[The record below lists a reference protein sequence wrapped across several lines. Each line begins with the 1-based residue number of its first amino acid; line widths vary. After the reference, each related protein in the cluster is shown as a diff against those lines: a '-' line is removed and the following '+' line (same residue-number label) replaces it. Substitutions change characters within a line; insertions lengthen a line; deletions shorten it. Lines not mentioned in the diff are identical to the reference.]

1 MNDVIHRENDQAV
14 DQLEALMLEQGELVD
29 CPLVHRFTDGMY
41 IRQIFMPKGTLIT
54 SKIHK
59 TQHPYT
65 VSLGAVA
72 VSIDGGDWERIV
84 APYTGITNPGTRR
97 ILYILEDCIWTT
109 YHPLPDMK
117 SEYND
122 LIDGDLDKILKDIE
136 DKILEPHINQITGSN
151 ANEDYKKILE
161 TNKNLIL

>member
-1 MNDVIHRENDQAV
+1 MIIERENDSII
-14 DQLEALMLEQGELVD
+14 DKLESVMLEQGEVVD

-41 IRQIFMPKGTLIT
+41 IRQIFMPKGTVIT

-59 TQHPYT
+59 TQHPFT

-72 VSIDGGDWERIV
+72 VSIDGGEWDRIV

-97 ILYILEDCIWTT
+97 VLYIMEDCIWTT
-109 YHPLPDMK
+109 YHPLSDMK

-122 LIDGDLDKILKDIE
+122 LDNIDEILSDIE
-136 DKILEPHINQITGSN
+136 ERILEPHINKITGSN
-151 ANEDYKKILE
+151 VNDDYKKILE
-161 TNKNLIL
+161 TKKNLIL

>member
-1 MNDVIHRENDQAV
+1 MTMIIERENDSII
-14 DQLEALMLEQGELVD
+14 DKLESVMLEQGEVVD

-41 IRQIFMPKGTLIT
+41 IRQIFMPKGTVIT

-59 TQHPYT
+59 TQHPFT

-72 VSIDGGDWERIV
+72 VSIDGGEWDRIV

-97 ILYILEDCIWTT
+97 VLYIMEDCIWTT
-109 YHPLPDMK
+109 YHPLSDMK

-122 LIDGDLDKILKDIE
+122 LDNIDEILSDIE
-136 DKILEPHINQITGSN
+136 ERILEPHINKITGSN
-151 ANEDYKKILE
+151 VNDDYKKILE
-161 TNKNLIL
+161 TKKNLIL

>member
-1 MNDVIHRENDQAV
+1 MNDVIHRENDKVV

-72 VSIDGGDWERIV
+72 VSIDGGEWDHIV

-122 LIDGDLDKILKDIE
+122 LIDGDLDRILNDIE

-151 ANEDYKKILE
+151 INEDYKKILT

>member
-1 MNDVIHRENDQAV
+1 MTMIIQRENDSII
-14 DQLEALMLEQGELVD
+14 DKLESVMLEQGEVVN

-41 IRQIFMPKGTLIT
+41 IRQIFMPKGTVIT

-59 TQHPYT
+59 TQHPFT

-72 VSIDGGDWERIV
+72 VSIDGGEWDHIV

-97 ILYILEDCIWTT
+97 VLYIMEDCIWTT

-122 LIDGDLDKILKDIE
+122 LDDIDTILNDIE
-136 DKILEPHINQITGSN
+136 ERILEPHINQITGSN
-151 ANEDYKKILE
+151 VNDDYKKILE